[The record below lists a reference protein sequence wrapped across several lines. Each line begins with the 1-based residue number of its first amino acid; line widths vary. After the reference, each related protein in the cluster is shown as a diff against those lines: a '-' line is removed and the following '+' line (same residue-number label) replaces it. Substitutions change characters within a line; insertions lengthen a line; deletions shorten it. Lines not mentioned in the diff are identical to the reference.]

1 MSNIEEGRTRVD
13 MLDEHPA
20 VTVSATGSWLD
31 AEPQDRSS

>member
-1 MSNIEEGRTRVD
+1 MSEARTLVD
-13 MLDEHPA
+13 TLDDHPA